1 MLERH
6 VCTRSDRNYERRL
19 HKNNRLGQTMS
30 HNKGGFDFGAV
41 SDRDVIDISD
51 SDHYH
56 SAMLQSLVLMLGM
69 ALNSIAT
76 VTAMNGDETFWV
88 GRRWGAAGW
97 LGAWQLHWGMIRN
110 NSR

>member
-51 SDHYH
+51 SDHCH

-76 VTAMNGDETFWV
+76 VTAMKVLGRKTLGSRWV
-88 GRRWGAAGW
+88 AGSLATT
-97 LGAWQLHWGMIRN
+97 LGYDSKQQ
-110 NSR
+110 

>member
-1 MLERH
+1 
-6 VCTRSDRNYERRL
+6 
-19 HKNNRLGQTMS
+19 MS

-51 SDHYH
+51 SDHCH

-76 VTAMNGDETFWV
+76 VTAMKSFGSEDV
-88 GRRWGAAGW
+88 GEPGNYIGV
-97 LGAWQLHWGMIRN
+97 
-110 NSR
+110 

>member
-51 SDHYH
+51 SDHCH

-76 VTAMNGDETFWV
+76 VTVMKRFGSEDV
-88 GRRWGAAGW
+88 GEPLGGW
-97 LGAWQLHWGMIRN
+97 EPGNYIGV
-110 NSR
+110 